1 MALAV
6 QKRGAGVAGRA
17 TRPPADKNFI
27 GLTEKVFAVLEALSQ
42 SPRASVSLDDITQRV
57 ALAKTTVHRLL
68 YSMKKL
74 GYIDQRENGDYLLSG
89 RFYALGGN
97 ALPYQHL
104 PALARPIFNKLVARF
119 GESVHIAILEN
130 GLVVFVAVAESQHAH
145 RCAAEVGAFNYAHST
160 ALGKCLLAHLSP
172 DGLEALIAH
181 RGLPKITPATIAD
194 KAQLMLELEKVRSQG
209 YAVNTGETAEGVTC
223 IAAPIFNNEGRVI
236 AALSISGPSFR
247 MQSALEDLRRG
258 VQQATARL
266 SLLLGYRL
274 HKLED
279 ALIID

>member
-1 MALAV
+1 M
-6 QKRGAGVAGRA
+6 
-17 TRPPADKNFI
+17 
-27 GLTEKVFAVLEALSQ
+27 
-42 SPRASVSLDDITQRV
+42 
-57 ALAKTTVHRLL
+57 AKTTVHRLL
-68 YSMKKL
+68 YSMRKL

-104 PALARPIFNKLVARF
+104 SVLARPVFNKLLARF
-119 GESVHIAILEN
+119 GESVHIAVLEN
-130 GLVVFVAVAESQHAH
+130 GLVVFVAVAESQHAY

-160 ALGKCLLAHLSP
+160 ALGKCLLASLSP
-172 DGLEALIAH
+172 EDLESVIAH
-181 RGLPKITPATIAD
+181 RGLPKLTPSTIVD
-194 KAQLMLELEKVRSQG
+194 KAQLMLELERVRAQG
-209 YAVNTGETAEGVTC
+209 YAINTGETAEGVTC

-247 MQSALEDLRRG
+247 MQSAVDDVRRG

-274 HKLED
+274 QRMDD
-279 ALIID
+279 AIVLD